1 MYMRIFF
8 LIAVAGCLSFTEW
21 HYNIDEAKILAKK
34 EHRLILLNFS
44 GSDWCGP
51 CNRMRTEIF
60 ESDLF
65 QQFSA
70 NNLILLNAD
79 FPRMKKNQLSP
90 AQQKINNALADKYNN
105 KGLFPLT
112 LLLDADGKVLQQ
124 WDGFPKMKTEE
135 FIEQIRTFTE
145 AAK

>member
-1 MYMRIFF
+1 
-8 LIAVAGCLSFTEW
+8 
-21 HYNIDEAKILAKK
+21 
-34 EHRLILLNFS
+34 
-44 GSDWCGP
+44 
-51 CNRMRTEIF
+51 
-60 ESDLF
+60 
-65 QQFSA
+65 
-70 NNLILLNAD
+70 
-79 FPRMKKNQLSP
+79 MKKNQLSP